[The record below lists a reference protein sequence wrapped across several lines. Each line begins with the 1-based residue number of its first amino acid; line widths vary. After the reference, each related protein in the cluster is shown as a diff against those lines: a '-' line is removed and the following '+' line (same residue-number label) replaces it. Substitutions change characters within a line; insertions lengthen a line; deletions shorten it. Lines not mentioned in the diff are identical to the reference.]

1 MVDNE
6 REIVIYTIDKDNRI
20 ISVGEGWEHAS
31 IIGGAQDY
39 LEKNKIIGHFI
50 NEYISDEATQIYY
63 DAIFKSC
70 RLNQEVITNEYRCDS
85 PSHQRFM
92 KTTFTPHE
100 NGNITLFNE
109 TLYQVP
115 FQQKLFIEDKTK
127 EITDSSSNI
136 MKRCSICNCL
146 QSHDNLKWIEPK
158 MIAGKENLHID
169 VVHTVCSDCKSKISK
184 KLYAKKSKSK
194 TKQKLSKQLFYY
206 AKYFSVVTALV
217 LGAFYIII
225 INENNWQ
232 REKYKEESMLILRN
246 INANLQNEFST
257 AASDLLQ
264 LSNTSELFSVT
275 DQDSPSIVKKYV
287 LNTLVEFMYHK
298 PIYDQLRL
306 LDLYGMEKFRINN
319 SGGKPFIVTQN
330 ELQSKGDR
338 YYVQEAL
345 KIAPHEIYISSIDL
359 NMEKGKIE
367 IPYKPVFRIATIIY
381 DEAKQA
387 QGLLILNVNF
397 QKLIDIILSINMST
411 MPTPYLANGLGNW
424 LIAPNDEQPWSFMFA
439 DPSNQ
444 VKIFSN
450 LLWESMQKTPSG
462 TLNDSNSLISYKE
475 LNPLKMLQPLV
486 MDYDKSISETLLKG
500 INNTRLHLWL
510 IHAIPDS
517 YIREKAWGNI
527 LKALPYFLIGIVI
540 LFVFTAYLIRLY
552 RRLSE
557 TNNEL
562 QIVETGFENSD
573 DGMLITDEKMTI
585 IKVNAKYEVITGY
598 SAKELLGNT
607 PKIISSGWTSESV
620 YIEMKEALIRESYW
634 EGEIIDRQKDDSIHH
649 QWLRIIAL
657 KDNNDITTHYLG
669 IARDI
674 TERKKSQDR
683 IQKLAFEDVLT
694 GLPNRQL
701 LLDRIEHAIAASKRH
716 NHSLALIFIDLDDFK
731 IINDSAGH
739 MTGDKVL
746 IAVAQRLQAVLR
758 DTDTISRIGGDEF
771 VILLEEVEQT
781 LVSNTIER
789 ILETFAQSMT
799 IGAEKYF
806 LSASIGAALYPQDA
820 QNTEELFRNADTAM
834 YTAKNMGKNRY
845 SFFVT
850 QMNEA
855 VTRQM
860 LIIQQLQIAVK
871 EGSFTLVYQ
880 PQISLSQNKV
890 VGAEALIRW
899 TDPKLGFVS
908 PAEFIPISES
918 SGLIVP
924 ITMWVLEQTCLA
936 VKRIQ
941 NQHKIRVAVNISSK
955 HIKEKYFAQNVHNFI
970 SSFDVNPKQIELEI
984 TEGALIEN
992 VDDTVKKLEELKSYG
1007 YRIAIDDFGT
1017 GYSSLS
1023 YLKKFGFEKL
1033 KIDQEFIRSLPE
1045 DEEDVGITKSIIAI
1059 GKALG
1064 MKLIAEGA
1072 ETEEN
1077 VNFLREHG
1085 CDMIQGYYFSKP
1097 LSLDDFITFTSEF
1110 NKNS

>member
-1 MVDNE
+1 MVDTE
-6 REIVIYTIDKDNRI
+6 REIVIYTIDQNNRI
-20 ISVGEGWEHAS
+20 ISVDEGWEHAS
-31 IIGGAQDY
+31 IIGGAKDS
-39 LEKNKIIGHFI
+39 LEKNKIIRHFI

-70 RLNQEVITNEYRCDS
+70 RLNQKVITNEYRCDS

-92 KTTFTPHE
+92 KTTFTPHK

-115 FQQKLFIEDKTK
+115 FIEKLFIEDKTK
-127 EITDSSSNI
+127 DFPDSSSNI
-136 MKRCSICNCL
+136 MKRCSICNRL
-146 QSHDNLKWIEPK
+146 RSHDNIKWIEPE
-158 MIAGKENLHID
+158 MIAGKENLHLD
-169 VVHTVCSDCKSKISK
+169 VVHTVCSDCKSKISE
-184 KLYAKKSKSK
+184 KLYTKKSK
-194 TKQKLSKQLFYY
+194 TKQKLSKQLFDY
-206 AKYFSVVTALV
+206 AKYFSVIIALV
-217 LGAFYIII
+217 LGVFYIITV
-225 INENNWQ
+225 NEYTWQ
-232 REKYKEESMLILRN
+232 REKYKEESMLILNN

-264 LSNTSELFSVT
+264 LSESNDLFSVT
-275 DQDSPSIVKKYV
+275 VQDSPAIIKKYV
-287 LNTLVEFMYHK
+287 LNTLIDFMHHK

-306 LDLYGMEKFRINN
+306 LDLRGMEKFRINN
-319 SGGKPFIVTQN
+319 SDGKPFVVPQN
-330 ELQSKGDR
+330 ELQAKGDR
-338 YYVQEAL
+338 YYIQEAL
-345 KIAPHEIYISSIDL
+345 KIAPHEIYISEIDL

-367 IPYKPVFRIATIIY
+367 IPHKPVFRIATMIY

-387 QGLLILNVNF
+387 QGLLVLNVNF
-397 QKLIDIILSINMST
+397 QKLIDIILSINMSA

-424 LIAPNDEQPWSFMFA
+424 LIAPNNEQAWSFMLSNS
-439 DPSNQ
+439 SNQ

-450 LLWESMQKTPSG
+450 LLWESMQKTPAG
-462 TLNDSNSLISYKE
+462 TFNDSNSLLSYKE
-475 LNPLKMLQPLV
+475 LNPLKMLQPFV
-486 MDYDKSISETLLKG
+486 RDYNASMSDTLLKG

-517 YIREKAWGNI
+517 YIRKQAWGNI
-527 LKALPYFLIGIVI
+527 LKAVPYFFIGIII
-540 LFVFTAYLIRLY
+540 LLVLTTYLIRLY

-562 QIVETGFENSD
+562 QIVETSFENSD
-573 DGMLITDEKMTI
+573 DGMLITDTKMTI
-585 IKVNAKYEVITGY
+585 IRVNAKYEAITGY
-598 SAKELLGNT
+598 SARELLGKT
-607 PKIISSGWTSESV
+607 PKMISSGWTNEST
-620 YIEMKEALIRESYW
+620 YIAMKEALIKESYW
-634 EGEIIDRQKDDSIHH
+634 EGEIIDRRRDGSIYH

-674 TERKKSQDR
+674 TEHKKSQDR
-683 IQKLAFEDVLT
+683 IQKLAFEDTLT

-701 LLDRIEHAIAASKRH
+701 LLDRIEHAIAASKRDK
-716 NHSLALIFIDLDDFK
+716 HSLALIFIDLDDFK

-746 IAVAQRLQAVLR
+746 IAVANHLQGVLKE
-758 DTDTISRIGGDEF
+758 TDTLSRIGGDEF
-771 VILLEEVEQT
+771 VILLENIEQA
-781 LVSNTIER
+781 VVISTIER
-789 ILETFAQSMT
+789 ILETLAQSMT
-799 IGAEKYF
+799 IGTEKYF
-806 LSASIGAALYPQDA
+806 VSASIGVALYPQDA
-820 QNTEELFRNADTAM
+820 KDSQELFRNADTAM
-834 YTAKNMGKNRY
+834 YTAKKQGKNRY

-860 LIIQQLQIAVK
+860 LIIQHLQTAVK
-871 EGSFTLVYQ
+871 EGNFSLVYQ
-880 PQISLSQNKV
+880 PQVSLTQNKV

-899 TDPKLGFVS
+899 TDSKLGFIS
-908 PAEFIPISES
+908 PAEFIPIAES
-918 SGLIVP
+918 AGLIIP

-936 VKRIQ
+936 AKKIQ
-941 NQHKIRVAVNISSK
+941 NTHKIKIAVNISSK
-955 HIKEKYFAQNVHNFI
+955 HIKEKDFVQSIHNFI
-970 SSFDVNPKQIELEI
+970 SSFDINPKQIELEI
-984 TEGALIEN
+984 TEGALIDN
-992 VDDTVKKLEELKSYG
+992 VEDTVKKLEQLKSYG

-1033 KIDQEFIRSLPE
+1033 KIDQAFIRGLPE